1 MDTHSIA
8 ATAGEQVEWSRGGIR
23 RDHGQ
28 GIWELEEL
36 ERELPGAPLESGK
49 EVAATGRGTP
59 GLGFD
64 CYGGGGSGTLS
75 N

>member
-1 MDTHSIA
+1 MHNIA
-8 ATAGEQVEWSRGGIR
+8 ATAEQAEWIREEIR

-49 EVAATGRGTP
+49 EVAATGRDTP

-64 CYGGGGSGTLS
+64 CYGGGGSGILS
-75 N
+75 S